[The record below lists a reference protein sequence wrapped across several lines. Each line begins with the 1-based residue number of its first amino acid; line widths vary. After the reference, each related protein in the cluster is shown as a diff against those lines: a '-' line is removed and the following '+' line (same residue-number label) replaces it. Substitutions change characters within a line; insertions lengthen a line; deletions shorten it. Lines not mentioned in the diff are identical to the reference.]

1 MARCSIFFRY
11 LLHLGDSSVDAD
23 EDEAGEEEGERR
35 FDFLFD
41 FERFLCFF
49 VFLSGVTFAIAEF
62 LCAAARLLT
71 LAVAA
76 WAA

>member
-23 EDEAGEEEGERR
+23 EDEDGEVEGERR
-35 FDFLFD
+35 FDFLF
-41 FERFLCFF
+41 ERFLCFF
-49 VFLSGVTFAIAEF
+49 VVLRSGVTFTIAEF